1 MARSKSPYLF
11 AALAIVI
18 AAAVIV
24 SIALDPFVRAR
35 VEQTMNRSLKGY
47 HTSLGHA
54 HVSLLSGALSLSD
67 LTIIQDAHPSPPV
80 GHIPYLRI
88 SIEWRALL
96 GWHVVAD
103 CLINQ
108 PAIHINLPQLSSE
121 AKGKVPIRQ
130 RGWQDALQNIYPFKI
145 NRFRVHDGALTYIDT
160 DPNRP
165 LQFVHLNIVAGN
177 IRNIESPN
185 DPFPSTITADTM
197 VFETGHASIDGRA
210 NFLSKPDPS
219 LRITYQL
226 NHVPL
231 AALEPAI
238 KRVNLTLTGGRFA
251 SDGTVEYSPTVKRV
265 EVRHA
270 TADEV
275 HIEYVHQTATA
286 NAEAR
291 RVEEVKK
298 AAVRA
303 NNAPNLVLKID
314 QLQLTNGTVA
324 YRDEAGTSPY
334 RIYMTD
340 LGVRVT
346 DLSNQSAEGTSALK
360 LNGLLM
366 GSGKTDLTGDFRPR
380 PHNSPDFNITL
391 VIDNTQLPSL
401 NDLLRRYGRFDVQ
414 SGSMSV
420 YSQVTVLN
428 NQITG
433 YVKPLFTN
441 VQVYSYNKDK
451 GKPVLHQAYELV
463 VGGAARLLRNHS
475 THAVAT
481 KVDLSGKFQRPDVS
495 SWQAFVELVQNA
507 FIQAIVPG
515 FDHQEKVAADQAS

>member
-1 MARSKSPYLF
+1 VPNSKSRYLL
-11 AALAIVI
+11 AALAIII
-18 AAAVIV
+18 AAGVII
-24 SIALDPFVRAR
+24 STALDPFVRAR
-35 VEQTMNRSLKGY
+35 VEQSMNRSLKGY

-54 HVSLLSGALSLSD
+54 HVSLLGGALALSD

-103 CLINQ
+103 CLISQ
-108 PAIHINLPQLSSE
+108 PALDINLIQLSSE
-121 AKGKVPIRQ
+121 AKSKVSLRQ

-145 NRFRVHDGALTYIDT
+145 NRFRVDGGAVTYIDT

-165 LQFVHLNIVAGN
+165 LELDHLNIIAGN

-185 DPFPSTITADTM
+185 DPYPSTITADTM
-197 VFETGHASIDGRA
+197 VFDTGHASIQGRV
-210 NFLSKPDPS
+210 NFLSEPVPG
-219 LRITYQL
+219 LRISYQL
-226 NHVPL
+226 SHVPL
-231 AALEPAI
+231 AALAPAI
-238 KRVNLTLTGGRFA
+238 KRVNLTLKGARFA
-251 SDGTVEYSPTVKRV
+251 SDGTVEYSPTVERV

-270 TADEV
+270 AADGAN
-275 HIEYVHQTATA
+275 IEYIHQTATA

-291 RVEEVKK
+291 RVEEVKQ

-324 YRDEAGTSPY
+324 YRDEAGASSY
-334 RIYMTD
+334 RIYMTE
-340 LGVRVT
+340 LGMTVS

-360 LNGLLM
+360 LKGLFM
-366 GSGKTDLTGDFRPR
+366 GSGKTNLIGDFRPR
-380 PHNSPDFNITL
+380 RNNSPDFDINL

-401 NDLLRRYGRFDVQ
+401 NDLLRCYGRFDVQ
-414 SGSMSV
+414 SGLVSV
-420 YSQVTVLN
+420 YSQVAVLN

-451 GKPVLHQAYELV
+451 GKPVLHQAYELA
-463 VGGAARLLRNHS
+463 VGGAAHLLRNHS
-475 THAVAT
+475 TQAVAT
-481 KVDLSGKFQRPDVS
+481 KVDLSGKFQEPDVS
-495 SWQAFVELVQNA
+495 TWQAFVKLVQNA
-507 FIQAIVPG
+507 FVDAIVPG
-515 FDHQEKVAADQAS
+515 LDHQEKIAAGQAS

>member
-1 MARSKSPYLF
+1 MPRSKSTYLLV
-11 AALAIVI
+11 ALAIII

-24 SIALDPFVRAR
+24 STALDPFVRAR

-54 HVSLLSGALSLSD
+54 HVSLLGGALALSD
-67 LTIIQDAHPSPPV
+67 LTIIQNALPSPPV
-80 GHIPYLRI
+80 GHVPYLRI

-108 PAIHINLPQLSSE
+108 PAIHINLIQLSSE
-121 AKGKVPIRQ
+121 AKSKVSLRQ

-145 NRFRVHDGALTYIDT
+145 NRFRVRDGELTYIDT

-165 LQFVHLNIVAGN
+165 LDLDHLNLAAGN
-177 IRNIESPN
+177 IRNIDSPN
-185 DPFPSTITADTM
+185 EPYPSTITADTM
-197 VFETGHASIDGRA
+197 IFATGHASINGRA
-210 NFLSKPDPS
+210 NFLSKPIPG
-219 LRITYQL
+219 LRISYQL
-226 NHVPL
+226 EHVPL

-238 KRVNLTLTGGRFA
+238 KRVNLTVTGGRFA
-251 SDGTVEYSPTVKRV
+251 SDGVVEYSPVVERV

-270 TADEV
+270 AADGV
-275 HIEYVHQTATA
+275 RIEYIHQTATA
-286 NAEAR
+286 EAEAH
-291 RVEEVKK
+291 RVEEVKQ

-303 NNAPNLVLKID
+303 NNAQHLVLKID
-314 QLQLTNGTVA
+314 QMQLTNGTVA
-324 YRDEAGTSPY
+324 YRDEAGATPY
-334 RIYMTD
+334 RIYMAD
-340 LGVRVT
+340 LAVRVS

-360 LNGLLM
+360 LSGLFM
-366 GSGKTDLTGDFRPR
+366 GAGKTNLIGDFRPR
-380 PHNSPDFNITL
+380 PNNPPDFDINL
-391 VIDNTQLPSL
+391 AVDNTQLPSL

-414 SGSMSV
+414 SGLMSV
-420 YSQVTVLN
+420 YSQVTVRN

-451 GKPVLHQAYELV
+451 GQPVLHQAYELV
-463 VGGAARLLRNHS
+463 VGGAAHLLRNHS
-475 THAVAT
+475 TQAVAT
-481 KVDLSGKFQRPDVS
+481 KVDLSGKFQQPDVS
-495 SWQAFVELVQNA
+495 AWQAFVELVENA

-515 FDHQEKVAADQAS
+515 LDRQEKIAGGRAS

>member
-1 MARSKSPYLF
+1 VSRSKSPYLL
-11 AALAIVI
+11 AALAIII

-54 HVSLLSGALSLSD
+54 HVSLLGGALALSD

-88 SIEWRALL
+88 SIEWHELL

-108 PAIHINLPQLSSE
+108 PALHINLIQLSSE
-121 AKGKVPIRQ
+121 AKSKVSLRQ

-145 NRFRVHDGALTYIDT
+145 NRFRVRDGAVTYIDT

-165 LQFVHLNIVAGN
+165 LDLEHLNITAGN
-177 IRNIESPN
+177 IRNIDLPN
-185 DPFPSTITADTM
+185 DPYPSTITADTM

-210 NFLSKPDPS
+210 NFLSKPVPG
-219 LRITYQL
+219 LRINYQL
-226 NHVPL
+226 EHVPL

-251 SDGTVEYSPTVKRV
+251 SDGMVEYSPTVQRV

-270 TADEV
+270 AADGV
-275 HIEYVHQTATA
+275 DIEYVHETATA

-291 RVEEVKK
+291 RVEEVKQ

-324 YRDEAGTSPY
+324 YRDDAGANPY

-340 LGVRVT
+340 LDVRVS

-360 LNGLLM
+360 LNGLFM
-366 GSGKTDLTGDFRPR
+366 GSGKTNLIGNFRPR
-380 PHNSPDFNITL
+380 PHNPPDFDINL
-391 VIDNTQLPSL
+391 VIDNTRLPSL

-420 YSQVTVLN
+420 YSQVTVRN

-441 VQVYSYNKDK
+441 IQVYSYNKDK
-451 GKPVLHQAYELV
+451 GKPVLHQAYELI
-463 VGGAARLLRNHS
+463 VGGAAHLLRNHS
-475 THAVAT
+475 TQAVAT
-481 KVDLSGKFQRPDVS
+481 KVDLSGKFQQPDVS
-495 SWQAFVELVQNA
+495 TWQAFVELVQNA

-515 FDHQEKVAADQAS
+515 LDHQEKIAAGQAS